1 MPCAQPPGDAG
12 SCPGGEKCHC
22 FPPSP
27 GLHRLS
33 LKQLSRTRLL
43 LLAAAFPCSR
53 ICSLPQGQA
62 WREQCQHLPLLGRQV
77 WMCPGLSHPPRA
89 ADPELACVSSRHT
102 LAVHAPVPWI
112 KKKKTA
118 EGSKGELAG
127 VWGHNGS
134 LLLPLPVPET
144 IPTPVGVCGGVSC
157 GKPTAARG
165 NTTMGVF
172 AVAQPPCR

>member
-22 FPPSP
+22 FSPPP

-33 LKQLSRTRLL
+33 LKQLSRTWLL
-43 LLAAAFPCSR
+43 LLAAVFPCSR

-77 WMCPGLSHPPRA
+77 WMCPGLSHPPKA
-89 ADPELACVSSRHT
+89 ADPELACVSSRHA
-102 LAVHAPVPWI
+102 LAVHAPVPRT
-112 KKKKTA
+112 KKKKQQRVKRRA
-118 EGSKGELAG
+118 RRG
-127 VWGHNGS
+127 VGARWLSVASPCLS
-134 LLLPLPVPET
+134 LRPSPHQRGCV
-144 IPTPVGVCGGVSC
+144 GVSC
-157 GKPTAARG
+157 GKPAAARG